1 MTPQDKIEWEEVAEL
16 EPESLPEIDQ
26 FAISPDDQPFELP
39 TCNFEEAIAL
49 LRSWREDES
58 DAEEQRETMEFL
70 VRALD
75 EDRFTTR
82 KLFP

>member
-1 MTPQDKIEWEEVAEL
+1 MTPQDKIELGQIDEPEL
-16 EPESLPEIDQ
+16 ELAPETDE
-26 FAISPDDQPFELP
+26 FAVPPDDEPFELP
-39 TCNFEEAIAL
+39 TSNFEEAIAL

-58 DAEEQRETMEFL
+58 DTEEQQETMEFL
-70 VRALD
+70 VRVLD

>member
-1 MTPQDKIEWEEVAEL
+1 MTPQDKIELEQIDEPEL
-16 EPESLPEIDQ
+16 EPAPGMDEFTIP
-26 FAISPDDQPFELP
+26 PDDEPFELP
-39 TCNFEEAIAL
+39 TSNFEEAIAL

-58 DAEEQRETMEFL
+58 DTEEQQETMEFL
-70 VRALD
+70 VRVLD

>member
-1 MTPQDKIEWEEVAEL
+1 MTSQDKIEWEEVAGL
-16 EPESLPEIDQ
+16 GPESLPEIDE
-26 FAISPDDQPFELP
+26 FAIQPDAEPFELP
-39 TCNFEEAIAL
+39 PCNFEEAIAL

-58 DAEEQRETMEFL
+58 DTEEQQETMEYL
-70 VRALD
+70 VRVLD